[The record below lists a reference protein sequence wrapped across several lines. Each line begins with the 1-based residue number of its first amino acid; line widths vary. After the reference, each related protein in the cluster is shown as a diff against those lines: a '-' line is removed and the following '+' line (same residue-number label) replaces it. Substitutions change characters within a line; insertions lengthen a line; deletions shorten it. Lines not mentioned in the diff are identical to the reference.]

1 MDYDVIVAGVGG
13 MGSATAAEL
22 ARRGARVLG
31 LDRDSIP
38 NAIGSSHGVN
48 RIIRLAYA
56 EDSRYVPLLRR
67 AYERWNSLLNEY
79 EAPAM
84 DEGADEALQEFI
96 AKRKSEL
103 PDAWY

>member
-1 MDYDVIVAGVGG
+1 MANYETAYYDAVLSDSESVEQWEDQGG
-13 MGSATAAEL
+13 KDSA
-22 ARRGARVLG
+22 
-31 LDRDSIP
+31 
-38 NAIGSSHGVN
+38 
-48 RIIRLAYA
+48 
-56 EDSRYVPLLRR
+56 RR

-96 AKRKSEL
+96 EKRKSEL